1 MDRKYVPAI
10 GPRGAKLMI
19 LGESPGHE
27 ELKNGIPFCG
37 PSGKELDRLLQDSGI
52 SRNDCWVSNV
62 CKYFVPFNE
71 KGDKIPFQVR
81 ASRASIDLV
90 KELEDLQTEINEIK
104 PNCILALGGTALW
117 AITGKTKISN
127 FRGSILHGR
136 GIKTVGTYH
145 PAHLLH
151 QSIGSEIKGYWNR
164 QVMVFDFK
172 RAKAQS
178 AFPELRLPQRNL
190 EICRSSYQLYEF
202 LSQYKSK
209 IPSVDIE
216 AGGHCLPICIGIAFN
231 PNHGMCI
238 PLWNKDGISSIPDSD
253 LTQIW
258 LLLADFLA
266 KVEGVIGQN
275 FNYDRDKLLR
285 LGFTVK
291 RILSDCMYKSFA
303 INPELP
309 KGLAFNTSIYTEEPY
324 YKDEG
329 MYEGSLN
336 DLFIGCSRDACVTY
350 EINTNMDSDLDEIG
364 QRKYYENYLMKLP
377 DMYWN
382 IEKQGVG
389 LDDVARDRLIR
400 KYIEWDERLR
410 YRLYK
415 LVGAEINCNSW
426 QQVGTLLFDNLKLPR
441 KLNTGEEALTE
452 LINSPTVRNKGEEV
466 IEILENILENR
477 RVRKSISTYL
487 MALPDFDGRMRTTYF
502 PCLETG
508 RSSTGQQDPPIRP
521 KIEVRDEEGKKK
533 KKVMGI
539 AFQTITKHG
548 DVGNDIREMMVP

>member
-1 MDRKYVPAI
+1 MEPKYVPAL

-19 LGESPGHE
+19 LGESPGIE
-27 ELKNGIPFCG
+27 ELKQGKPFVG
-37 PSGKELDRLLQDSGI
+37 PSGKELNRLLSDAGI
-52 SRNDCWVSNV
+52 NREDCWISNV

-71 KGDKIPFQVR
+71 KKEKIPFTVR
-81 ASRASIDLV
+81 ALRHGIDL
-90 KELEDLQTEINEIK
+90 KAELESLQNEINEIK

-117 AITGKTKISN
+117 AMTGKTKISN

-136 GIKTVGTYH
+136 GIKTVSTYH

-151 QSIGSEIKGYWNR
+151 SSTGGEIKGYWNR
-164 QVMVFDFK
+164 LVMVFDFK
-172 RAKAQS
+172 RAKKQS
-178 AFPELRLPQRNL
+178 TFPELVLPQRNL

-202 LSQYKSK
+202 LNQYKGQ
-209 IPSVDIE
+209 IPSIDIE
-216 AGGHCLPICIGIAFN
+216 AGGHCLPICIGIAFG
-231 PNHGMCI
+231 PKHGLCV
-238 PLWNKDGISSIPDSD
+238 PLWNKEGLSNIPDSD

-258 LLLADFLA
+258 LLLSDFLS
-266 KVEGVIGQN
+266 KVDGVIGQN

-285 LGFTVK
+285 LGFIVK
-291 RILSDCMYKSFA
+291 KIKDDCMIKSFA

-309 KGLAFNTSIYTEEPY
+309 KGLAFNTSLYTEEPF

-336 DLFIGCSRDACVTY
+336 DLFTGCARDACVTY
-350 EINTNMDSDLDEIG
+350 EINEAMNKDLDEIN

-377 DMYWN
+377 DMYRV
-382 IEKQGVG
+382 IENQGMG
-389 LDDVARDRLIR
+389 LDDESRNRLIR
-400 KYIEWDERLR
+400 RYIEWDERLR
-410 YRLYK
+410 YRLYQ
-415 LVGAEINCNSW
+415 LVGAEVNCNSW

-441 KLNTGEEALTE
+441 KLSTGEEALTE
-452 LINSPTVRNKGEEV
+452 LINSPIVRKQGEKV

-502 PCLETG
+502 LCLETG

-521 KIEVRDEEGKKK
+521 QVEVKDEEGKKK
-533 KKVMGI
+533 KKNLGM
-539 AFQTITKHG
+539 AFQTISKHSEFG
-548 DVGNDIREMMVP
+548 DIREMLIP